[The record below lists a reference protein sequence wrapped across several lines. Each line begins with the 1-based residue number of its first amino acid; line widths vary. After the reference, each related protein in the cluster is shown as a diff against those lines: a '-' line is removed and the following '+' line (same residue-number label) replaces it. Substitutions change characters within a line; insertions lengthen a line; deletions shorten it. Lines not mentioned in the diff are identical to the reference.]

1 MTPLLRSV
9 AALGL
14 AGALVACGRDA
25 PAPRA
30 TPIAN
35 LATLEVRAGDGDGGR
50 AWDGVVEAVS
60 EARLSAQ
67 TAGRVL
73 AVARDVN
80 DVVAAGE
87 VLVRLSEVEQRAGM
101 DAAHAQVRA
110 AQAAWAEAGATHRR
124 YLDLAQRHF
133 VSKAQLDQ
141 VATALD
147 AARAAR
153 DAAHA
158 NLAQATQQNDYT
170 TIRAPYAGV
179 VGARDVEPGESVGI
193 GQVLMT
199 VFVPDALRIEV
210 SVPQSDAEAIRADPV
225 ARIGFDDGRRIE
237 AAEVTVFPGADA
249 ATHAVKVRVHLPRIE
264 PAPPPG
270 TTAKVSFRA
279 VRGVVW
285 PRVPTSAL
293 VQRGEVNAV
302 YVLVDGRLS
311 LRQVRLGD
319 RSDDAVDVIAGLEP
333 GETIAA
339 DPLAALQALVDGRGG
354 A

>member
-1 MTPLLRSV
+1 MSCLIRSI
-9 AALGL
+9 AALAL
-14 AGALVACGRDA
+14 AGSLVACSTDA
-25 PAPRA
+25 PPLRA
-30 TPIAN
+30 TPVAH
-35 LATLEVRAGDGDGGR
+35 LAMHEVRAGDGDGGR
-50 AWDGVVEAVS
+50 AWDGVVEAVR

-67 TAGRVL
+67 TPGRVL

-80 DVVAAGE
+80 DVVAAGD
-87 VLVRLSEVEQRAGM
+87 VLVRLSEVEQRAGV
-101 DAAHAQVRA
+101 DAARARLRA
-110 AQAAWAEAGATHRR
+110 AEAAWVEAGVTHRR
-124 YLDLAQRHF
+124 YLELADRHF

-141 VATALD
+141 VVTNLD

-153 DAAHA
+153 DAAGA

-179 VGARDVEPGESVGI
+179 VGARAVEPGESVDI

-199 VFVPDALRIEV
+199 VFAPDVLRIEV
-210 SVPQSDAEAIRADPV
+210 SVPQSDAEAIRAEPV

-237 AAEVTVFPGADA
+237 SADVIVYPGADA
-249 ATHAVKVRVHLPRIE
+249 ATHAVRVRVQLPRLE
-264 PAPPPG
+264 PAPRPG

-279 VRGVVW
+279 VRGVAW
-285 PRVPTSAL
+285 PRVPASAL

-302 YVLVDGRLS
+302 YVLVDGRPS

-319 RSDDAVDVIAGLEP
+319 RSEDAVDVIAGLEP

-339 DPLAALQALVDGRGG
+339 DPLAALQALVAARGG
-354 A
+354 D